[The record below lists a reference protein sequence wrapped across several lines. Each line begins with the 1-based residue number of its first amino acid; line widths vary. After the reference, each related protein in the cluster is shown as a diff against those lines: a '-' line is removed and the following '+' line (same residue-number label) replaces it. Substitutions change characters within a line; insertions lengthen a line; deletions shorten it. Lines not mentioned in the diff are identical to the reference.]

1 MDWFNVLTTL
11 TLGALFGGML
21 MFSAVFAPLVFT
33 KLPMAHAG
41 PFIRAVFPWYYLY
54 IVVLGLLSA
63 VLAAL
68 AGGGLAVL
76 LPSALVGLASVYT
89 RQVLMPQINALRDR
103 ELAGDTQASASFN
116 SKHRLSV
123 MINTVQLLATG
134 AALAYWAYPG
144 NVPPVPGFVG

>member
-1 MDWFNVLTTL
+1 MDWFNVATTL
-11 TLGALFGGML
+11 ALGALFGGML

-33 KLPMAHAG
+33 KLPMEHAG

-54 IVVLGLLSA
+54 IVVLGLLGT

-68 AGGGLAVL
+68 AGANIWVL
-76 LPSALVGLASVYT
+76 LPTAVVGLAGVYT

-103 ELAGDTQASASFN
+103 ELAGDKTAAAPFN
-116 SKHRLSV
+116 AKHRLSV
-123 MINTVQLLATG
+123 AINAVQLLVAG
-134 AALAYWAYPG
+134 AVLAYWAYPG